1 MAITPEMSN
10 DQVKAELSKIDSKD
24 NKALQAITRS
34 ASPKQAYEVIMPFM
48 FEKRGAEVKDALA
61 SVNGSLLWDITGDG
75 GGKWAMIFPGDGTFK
90 VAAGDKPDASAT
102 IQMSFDAWKSM
113 QTGETPPQQLF
124 MSGQMVVTGDMSLLM
139 QLQTVM
145 PQ

>member
-1 MAITPEMSN
+1 MAITPDMSN
-10 DQVKAELSKIDSKD
+10 DQVKAELAKIPAGD
-24 NKALQAITRS
+24 NKALREATKN
-34 ASPKQAYEVIMPFM
+34 ASPKQSYEVIMPYM
-48 FEKRGAEVKDALA
+48 FEKRGAEVKEALS

-75 GGKWAMIFPGDGTFK
+75 GGKWAMIFPGDGTFR
-90 VAAGDKPDASAT
+90 VEAGDKPDASAT
-102 IQMSFDAWKSM
+102 IQLSYENWKGMQDGSM
-113 QTGETPPQQLF
+113 PPQQLF

>member
-1 MAITPEMSN
+1 MAITPDMTA
-10 DQVKAELSKIDSKD
+10 DQVKAELSKINPGDNRALREATKD
-24 NKALQAITRS
+24 

-61 SVNGSLLWDITGDG
+61 MVNGSLLWDITGDG
-75 GGKWAMIFPGDGTFK
+75 GGKWAMVFPGDGTVKF
-90 VAAGDKPDASAT
+90 VPGDKPDASAT
-102 IQMSFDAWKSM
+102 IQMSYDSWKAM
-113 QTGETPPQQLF
+113 QSGEMPPQQLF
-124 MSGQMVVTGDMSLLM
+124 MSGQMVVTGDMSMLM